1 MRDPKDRLHRVLV
14 VGANPAGLAATT
26 KLGEM
31 GIPVTLVDR
40 DPDLDRKLA
49 AEAWRLDSGVPFN
62 HAMRPGLLRV
72 LRNSQI
78 RCILPGEISSL
89 KHTPQGFCAHFKNF
103 ESYIDPDRCVLCGR
117 CAEVCP
123 ATTGD
128 GSKPIHYHGRQSL
141 PGRPVIDKRRQPLCQ
156 AGCPLGVNV
165 QGYVALVRAGRF
177 REALELIRRDNVL
190 PGICGRVC
198 THPCEAACRRG
209 ELDEPLAIRDIK
221 RFVADHERT
230 GAELNDVMP
239 PPTRSEPIAVVGS
252 GPAGLAAA
260 ADLARLGY
268 PITVF
273 EKELEPGGLLRYGI
287 GPYRLP
293 RDILEREIDVI
304 RKLGVAFITGTP
316 IDPAAGLDPLTAHYR
331 AVLLTTGAWVDRKLG
346 APGEEC
352 QGVEGCLQF
361 LGRLYREE
369 LKELKEKVAV
379 IGDGNAA
386 FDVARAAVRLGA
398 EVTLLS
404 WFPADLIPANPEE
417 IRAATEE
424 GVHFVYSAQVTAFLG
439 DGNRLMGL
447 RCMPTRP
454 GEPDAKGV
462 PWPIIIPGE
471 GAFELAFDRAIV
483 AIGQVG
489 AFSGLNPAHPLSAT
503 GSGYLVVDGSYRTNV
518 SRVFAAGDAV
528 RGPSS
533 VVEAMANGREAA
545 RAVHR
550 DISGEKPGRACS
562 NRPTARDFPELPKD
576 TPKLPRPRMPERGPE
591 GRKDLRLEVALGYDE
606 AQARFEAARCL
617 QCGVCSECLQCL
629 EVCGQQGPI
638 RHDEGSAK
646 GIEHAGVVI
655 IADPEA
661 APAIRG
667 EDVIRAYSKKTE
679 KDDVH
684 SMMLRGF
691 AAATEA
697 MLLLG
702 GSSQRLKGHGLSF
715 SPPDPQLSP
724 EVRIGVFVCRCKD
737 SLGWSEALDHYLA
750 GLTSQ
755 PNIVYT
761 EALVSACVPDGSAGI
776 LRTIRERRLT
786 RVVLGSCVCCPLNF
800 VCSSCTDPR
809 SRLKSALFN
818 ATGISRA
825 MVETCNLRGEV
836 LRFLKEDPGLAMA
849 RFKGLVERSIG
860 RARRLKS
867 LLAPA
872 RRYNFTTAV
881 VADSEASVRSALALA
896 EAGMEV
902 FLFGSREK
910 PLADSPAHVNIHCF
924 LGSAVTRLR
933 GTVGNFEV
941 TTETSGRERE
951 FQVGAVILGEPS
963 RRRIPY
969 IPLEELRARPVEASM
984 QKRGVSGVPFFTP
997 GSTSVPGLFLANPPG
1012 MNVSERI
1019 KGEAAAILAASVMP
1033 RSPRQNKGYTV
1044 VVDDLLCRGCG
1055 RCVEICPYHAV
1066 SYSPNAVGGYHALV
1080 DEALCKGCGNCI
1092 AVCPS
1097 GAADCRYRDRLYLEQ
1112 MIDEMLL

>member
-14 VGANPAGLAATT
+14 IGANPAGLAATT

-49 AEAWRLDSGVPFN
+49 SEVWRLDSGVPFN

-78 RCILPGEISSL
+78 RCVLPGEISSL

-103 ESYIDPDRCVLCGR
+103 ETFIDPDRCVLCGR
-117 CAEVCP
+117 CAEACP
-123 ATTGD
+123 VTTGD
-128 GSKPIHYHGRQSL
+128 GTKPIHYHGRQSL

-156 AGCPLGVNV
+156 ANCPLGVNV

-177 REALELIRRDNVL
+177 REAIELIRRDNVL
-190 PGICGRVC
+190 PGICGRIC

-221 RFVADHERT
+221 RFVADYERT
-230 GAELNDVMP
+230 CPDLSDVKP
-239 PPTRSEPIAVVGS
+239 RATRSEPIAIVGS

-268 PITVF
+268 PVTVF
-273 EKELEPGGLLRYGI
+273 EKEQEPGGLLRYGI

-293 RDILEREIDVI
+293 RDILECEIDAI
-304 RKLGVAFITGTP
+304 RKLGVAFVTGTP
-316 IDPAAGLDPLTAHYR
+316 IDLAAGLDQLSASYR
-331 AVLLTTGAWVDRKLG
+331 AVILTTGVWVDRKLG
-346 APGEEC
+346 IPGEDCE
-352 QGVEGCLQF
+352 GVEGCLQF

-369 LKELKEKVAV
+369 CKELKEKVAV
-379 IGDGNAA
+379 IGDGNSA

-404 WFPADLIPANPEE
+404 WFPADLIPANAKE
-417 IRAATEE
+417 IRAAREE
-424 GVHFVYSAQVTAFLG
+424 GVTFVYSAQVTAFLG
-439 DGNRLMGL
+439 AGNKLRGL

-454 GEPDAKGV
+454 GDPDPKGI
-462 PWPIIIPGE
+462 PWPVIIPGQE
-471 GAFELAFDRAIV
+471 PFDLSFDRAIV

-489 AFSGLNPAHPLSAT
+489 DLSGPNRAHPINT
-503 GSGYLVVDGSYRTNV
+503 TNSGYLVVDGSSRTNV
-518 SRVFAAGDAV
+518 PRVFAAGDAT

-533 VVEAMANGREAA
+533 VVQAMANGREAA

-550 DISGEKPGRACS
+550 DLSGEKLDRACS
-562 NRPTARDFPELPKD
+562 NRPADRDFPELPKD
-576 TPKLPRPRMPERGPE
+576 APSLPRICMPEREPAC
-591 GRKDLRLEVALGYDE
+591 RNDLCLEVALGYDE
-606 AQARFEAARCL
+606 TQARSEAARCL
-617 QCGVCSECLQCL
+617 QCGACSECLQCL
-629 EVCGQQGPI
+629 ETCGMQGPI
-638 RHDEGSAK
+638 RHHEGPAK
-646 GIEHAGVVI
+646 SIEHAGVVI
-655 IADPEA
+655 IADPDA

-667 EDVIRAYSKKTE
+667 EDVIRAYSKRSE
-679 KDDVH
+679 KDGVH
-684 SMMLRGF
+684 AMMLRGF

-737 SLGWSEALDHYLA
+737 SLGWSEELDEYLA
-750 GLTSQ
+750 GLIDH
-755 PNIVYT
+755 PDIIHA
-761 EALVSACVPDGSAGI
+761 EALISACVPEGSAGI

-836 LRFLKEDPGLAMA
+836 LRFLQEDPGLATA

-867 LLAPA
+867 MLAPA
-872 RRYNFTTAV
+872 RHYNFTTAV
-881 VADSEASVRSALALA
+881 VADSEASVRSARALA

-902 FLFGSREK
+902 FLFGSRDK
-910 PLADSPAHVNIHCF
+910 PLADFQAHVNIHGF
-924 LGSAVTRLR
+924 LGSVVTRLR
-933 GTVGNFEV
+933 GTVGNFQV

-963 RRRIPY
+963 RKRIPY
-969 IPLEELRARPVEASM
+969 IPMEELTARPVEASM

-1012 MNVSERI
+1012 MGVSERI

-1097 GAADCRYRDRLYLEQ
+1097 GAADCRYRDRSYLEQ